1 MHDSASKLPC
11 VAAMKRQLGFISFIL
26 ATPFILFIAP
36 AWAAE
41 QDPQPTTRTSLL
53 AEERDKKATETAPP
67 ERTTIERGLSWYD
80 DQDLLTNLLSGWK
93 GIHFASGNFP
103 AGAGTGIGVGFTRGE
118 RIQFDAAAAYTSRGY
133 RRVSA
138 ALNLKNVGE
147 KPIEF
152 QLRAQKY
159 ELPEEDFFGFG
170 TASLEENRTSYLLDG
185 FEAGSAVRVRPS
197 KYVDI
202 TGGLSYISNRTG
214 AGQDPR
220 YPSSDALFG
229 STTLSGFGDAPDYLR
244 ADAGFAFDWRDNP
257 LHPHNGGRYAV
268 RIADYR
274 DQNRNAYSFQR
285 LDVDVHQ
292 YVPLPDRYRT
302 LALRATGTFTDAA
315 AGDTVPFFEQPTLGG
330 SQTLRG
336 FREFRFRDRNS
347 LAMTAEYR
355 WEAWWALDGAL
366 FVDAGTVAPTWQGL
380 RLSNLDVTYGF
391 GFRVHSNSAFAARL
405 DFAFS
410 KEGFIPLLRFE
421 HVF

>member
-1 MHDSASKLPC
+1 M
-11 VAAMKRQLGFISFIL
+11 
-26 ATPFILFIAP
+26 LFIAP

-41 QDPQPTTRTSLL
+41 QDPQPATRTSLL
-53 AEERDKKATETAPP
+53 AEERDKKATEIAPP
-67 ERTTIERGLSWYD
+67 ERTTIERGLNWYD
-80 DQDLLTNLLSGWK
+80 NQYLLTNILAGWK
-93 GIHFASGNFP
+93 GVHFTSGNFP
-103 AGAGTGIGVGFTRGE
+103 AGAGTGVGVGFTRGT
-118 RIQFDAAAAYTSRGY
+118 RTQFNATAAYTSRGY

-138 ALNLKNVGE
+138 AVTMKDIGG
-147 KPIEF
+147 KPIEW
-152 QLRAQKY
+152 QLRAQQF

-170 TASLEENRTSYLLDG
+170 TSSVEENRTSYLLEG
-185 FEAGSAVRVRPS
+185 FEAGSGIRVSPW
-197 KYVDI
+197 KYIDL
-202 TGGLSYISNRTG
+202 TGGITYTSSRTASG
-214 AGQDPR
+214 EDPR
-220 YPSSDALFG
+220 YPSAETLFG
-229 STTLSGFGDAPDYLR
+229 SSLAGFGDAPDYVR
-244 ADAGFAFDWRDNP
+244 ADIGVAFDWRDNP
-257 LHPHNGGRYAV
+257 LHPHNGGRYAL
-268 RIADYR
+268 RLSDYR

-285 LDVDVHQ
+285 VDVDVHQ

-315 AGDTVPFFEQPTLGG
+315 KGHDVPFFEQPTLGG

-380 RLSNLDVTYGF
+380 RLNDIDVTYGF
-391 GFRVHSNSAFAARL
+391 GFRVHSNSAFVARL

-410 KEGFIPLLRFE
+410 KEGFIPLLRFD